1 MGKGKGLIIL
11 ALLAVAAFL
20 VYKFD
25 IDIRKEQNRQT
36 SHQNIDE
43 KAYQEAES
51 KVDDAAII
59 KKALKAVGILAVLEG
74 EEEYRQIIEE
84 ENWYSYR
91 GISIDWCYKFAIA
104 MNLEDVGI
112 NVNNGVI
119 DVEIDKEKLFIQFIE
134 KTKDSTSRSD
144 ASLLAKKF
152 SSQEIEAL
160 EKAVLEKME
169 EKIKLTPDYW
179 DEALKSLE
187 VSIRKICND
196 LEYFNINFIK

>member
-1 MGKGKGLIIL
+1 MGKGKGFFIL
-11 ALLAVAAFL
+11 VLLAVAAFL
-20 VYKFD
+20 IYKFD
-25 IDIRKEQNRQT
+25 IDIKKGQNRQVAN
-36 SHQNIDE
+36 QNIVE
-43 KAYQEAES
+43 EQYQEAEL

-59 KKALKAVGILAVLEG
+59 KKALKAVGVLAVLEG

-91 GISIDWCYKFAIA
+91 GISIDWRYKFAIA
-104 MNLEDVGI
+104 MNLEDIGIIADNGTI
-112 NVNNGVI
+112 NVT
-119 DVEIDKEKLFIQFIE
+119 IDKEKLFIQFIE

-160 EKAVLEKME
+160 EKAVLVKIE
-169 EKIKLTPDYW
+169 EKIKLMPSYW

-187 VSIRKICND
+187 VSIRKICSD
-196 LEYFNINFIK
+196 LEYYDINFIK